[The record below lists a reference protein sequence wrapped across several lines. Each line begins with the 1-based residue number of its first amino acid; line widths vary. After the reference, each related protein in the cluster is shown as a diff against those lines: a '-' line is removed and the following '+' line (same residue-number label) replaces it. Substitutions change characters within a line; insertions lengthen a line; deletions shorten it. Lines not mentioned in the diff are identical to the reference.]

1 MNIADTLH
9 DKPVSELDLSRYV
22 TVPSDATVAT
32 VVAAM
37 NEAGRSCAF
46 VTKDGALAGIF
57 TQRDVLTKVVGEAD
71 VCDQPIETVMTP
83 MPHTIRPS
91 ASVADGMAVMT
102 EQWVRSVPVVA
113 DDGSIVGN
121 FSFYTVMRLVSDLL
135 GEKASR
141 NESELSAQH
150 GLMFVDFTG
159 LHVAPAVAV
168 LADDSLATVVHQ
180 MRARAR
186 GEVIVVDGREHV
198 IGTLSEFDLQTQVAC
213 QTTDLA
219 AMTVSDVMTPDPVT
233 TSVRSPVA
241 DAVRRMAEN
250 RISHVP
256 LVGESGRLVGQAS
269 FRDVANYFESSLAVL
284 G

>member
-9 DKPVSELDLSRYV
+9 DQPVSELDLSRYV
-22 TVPSDATVAT
+22 TVSPDATVEAT
-32 VVAAM
+32 IATM
-37 NEAGRSCAF
+37 NEGARSCAF
-46 VTKDGALAGIF
+46 VAKEGALTGIF
-57 TQRDVLTKVVGEAD
+57 TQRDVLTKVVGVAD
-71 VCDQPIETVMTP
+71 VCGRPVESVMTLS
-83 MPHTIRPS
+83 PHTISPS

-102 EQWVRSVPVVA
+102 EQWVRSVPVV
-113 DDGSIVGN
+113 DEDGSIVGN

-135 GEKASR
+135 SEKASR
-141 NESELSAQH
+141 TESQLSAQH

-168 LADDSLATVVHQ
+168 LADDPLETVVHQ

-186 GEVIVVDGREHV
+186 GEVVVVDEREHV
-198 IGTLSEFDLQTQVAC
+198 IGTLSEFDLQTKVAC
-213 QTTDLA
+213 QTSDLTG
-219 AMTVSDVMTPDPVT
+219 MTVSDVMTTDPVM

-241 DAVRRMAEN
+241 ESVSRMAEN

-269 FRDVANYFESSLAVL
+269 FRDVANYFETSLAVL